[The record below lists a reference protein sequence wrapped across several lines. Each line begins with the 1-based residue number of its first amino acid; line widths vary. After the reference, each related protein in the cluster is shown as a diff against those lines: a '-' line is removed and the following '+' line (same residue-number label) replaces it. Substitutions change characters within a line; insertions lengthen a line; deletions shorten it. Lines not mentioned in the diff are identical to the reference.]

1 VPKLDEVVVTAS
13 RYDVSNRAQP
23 SATYFSRDEIESL
36 GSLGDDTVRVTH
48 HLPGVATNE
57 ISARPY
63 VRGGAANELAVFVD
77 GIRLVEPYHLRDFQG
92 VFSIVD
98 QRIVDSVAVHAGGFP
113 PAYGDSLSALLVIEP
128 IEPTELA
135 HELGLSVLYSSLLSS
150 GTFGDGSGSWLV
162 SARSS
167 NLDRVLADNL
177 GQPAYS
183 DVFARVGIDLGAKH
197 RLVVG
202 SLRFRDDIILT
213 LEDEPNDQ
221 QQATSDTNS
230 RQSWLKLDSEWSDA
244 LSSTT
249 WVQAAAFESAR
260 REDVADLDEI
270 VGSVDDRRTLDT
282 VGVKQI
288 WRYQPSERQL
298 WNFGVELEQRD
309 AAYRYASVADRR
321 GLLATLGGTAPP
333 LRALALAPSGN
344 SYGVHAEDRIR
355 ITEKMVAELGLRWD
369 RQTYLPAGLDSQFS
383 PRASLLYRLGARTDL
398 RLSHGRFFQPEGL
411 LDLQVED
418 GVAEF
423 ARAQRAAHSVVS
435 IEHRFGGTLALRAE
449 VYRKSTR
456 DVRSRYENLFDPLVL
471 VPELRASRV
480 LVAPERADAKGVELF
495 ISGERPFS
503 WWAGVAFARADD
515 EVDGA
520 LVPRS
525 WDQRH
530 AFNAGLT
537 WPVGAWSL
545 SATATMHRGWPATE
559 VTVTTTPTGERVAV
573 AGPRNALRL
582 GGVRR
587 LDARASREFAIGAG
601 SLRFFAEIT
610 NLMNRDNPCCLVY
623 EPVTTPDGLP
633 SLAGEEQSRVGITG
647 NIGLLWQF

>member
-1 VPKLDEVVVTAS
+1 
-13 RYDVSNRAQP
+13 
-23 SATYFSRDEIESL
+23 
-36 GSLGDDTVRVTH
+36 
-48 HLPGVATNE
+48 
-57 ISARPY
+57 
-63 VRGGAANELAVFVD
+63 
-77 GIRLVEPYHLRDFQG
+77 
-92 VFSIVD
+92 
-98 QRIVDSVAVHAGGFP
+98 
-113 PAYGDSLSALLVIEP
+113 
-128 IEPTELA
+128 
-135 HELGLSVLYSSLLSS
+135 
-150 GTFGDGSGSWLV
+150 
-162 SARSS
+162 
-167 NLDRVLADNL
+167 
-177 GQPAYS
+177 
-183 DVFARVGIDLGAKH
+183 
-197 RLVVG
+197 
-202 SLRFRDDIILT
+202 
-213 LEDEPNDQ
+213 
-221 QQATSDTNS
+221 
-230 RQSWLKLDSEWSDA
+230 
-244 LSSTT
+244 
-249 WVQAAAFESAR
+249 
-260 REDVADLDEI
+260 
-270 VGSVDDRRTLDT
+270 
-282 VGVKQI
+282 VKQI

-333 LRALALAPSGN
+333 LRALALTPSGN
-344 SYGVHAEDRIR
+344 SYGVHVEDRIR
-355 ITEKMVAELGLRWD
+355 ITEKMVADLGLRWD
-369 RQTYLPAGLDSQFS
+369 RQTYLPPGLDSQFS

-423 ARAQRAAHSVVS
+423 ARAQRAAHSVVG
-435 IEHRFGGTLALRAE
+435 IEHRFAGTLALRVEA
-449 VYRKSTR
+449 YRKSTR

-515 EVDGA
+515 EVDGS

-530 AFNAGLT
+530 AVNAGLT

-587 LDARASREFAIGAG
+587 LDARASREIAIGAG

-610 NLMNRDNPCCLVY
+610 NLTNRDNPCCLVY

-633 SLAGEEQSRVGITG
+633 SLVGEEQSRVGITG
-647 NIGLLWQF
+647 NVGLLWQF